1 MLVTHKNP
9 RHTNL
14 LIVLLSNSTFGYYLL
29 KHSEENYLQYVHVL
43 TFWFMLR
50 WLFVQPCKTNIAVW
64 RTSLISTPQIM
75 NGKCS
80 QWTVPKYSEDWE
92 RNTGEVFY
100 DFSYLRN
107 CLFCYQGRKVFSAAY
122 QLSNR
127 PGYINKY
134 KNNKRQEEEISA
146 QLCDCISLCLHMPWG
161 VSILLGIKGVS
172 EE

>member
-1 MLVTHKNP
+1 MLTRAMQPKFLWPKQAVGDSGKHSLQIFIPRYMSFVLITHKNP
-9 RHTNL
+9 RLMSL
-14 LIVLLSNSTFGYYLL
+14 LTLLLTNSTFWSYSL

-50 WLFVQPCKTNIAVW
+50 WLFIQPYKTNIAMW

-92 RNTGEVFY
+92 TNTGEVFY

-107 CLFCYQGRKVFSAAY
+107 CLFCYQGRKVFSAIY
-122 QLSNR
+122 QLE
-127 PGYINKY
+127 
-134 KNNKRQEEEISA
+134 Q
-146 QLCDCISLCLHMPWG
+146 
-161 VSILLGIKGVS
+161 
-172 EE
+172 